1 MTKMKIEVEK
11 EDIIFDE
18 FFRVKRAYLKH
29 EKFDG
34 SMTPLLCRYSFEK
47 NNAVA
52 AMIYHTEK
60 DAVLLVRQYRY
71 PPLVHG
77 LDWVTEVVAGG
88 LNEGEDEAVAII
100 REIEE
105 EVGYRPTAVKCI
117 HDFYVSPGVFTE
129 RLKLYYAEIT
139 EADKI
144 HNGGGVD
151 DEDEDIELV
160 WLPGNEIETALQE
173 GVFIDA
179 KTIIGLYYML
189 SQEQTDRT
197 KI

>member
-11 EDIIFDE
+11 EEIIFDE
-18 FFRVKRAYLKH
+18 FFRVKKAYLRH
-29 EKFDG
+29 EKFNG
-34 SMTPLLCRYSFEK
+34 TMSPLLRRYSFEK

-52 AMIYHTEK
+52 AIIYHVEK
-60 DAVLLVRQYRY
+60 DAILLVRQHRY
-71 PPLVHG
+71 PPMVHG

-88 LNEGEDEAVAII
+88 LNEGEDESAAII

-105 EVGYRPTAVKCI
+105 ESVYRPTSVKCI

-139 EADKI
+139 EAEKI
-144 HNGGGVD
+144 NGGGGLD

-160 WLPGNEIETALQE
+160 WVPRKEIEKALQE

-179 KTIIGLYYML
+179 KTIIGLYYIL
-189 SQEQTDRT
+189 HRKVGRT
-197 KI
+197 VE